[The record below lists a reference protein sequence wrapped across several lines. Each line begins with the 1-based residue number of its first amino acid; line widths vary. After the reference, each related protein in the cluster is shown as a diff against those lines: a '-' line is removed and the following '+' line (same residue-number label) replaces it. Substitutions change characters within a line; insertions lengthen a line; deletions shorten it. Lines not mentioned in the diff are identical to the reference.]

1 MTSIRVLALNGC
13 IAGTQLSAMHKEMP
27 FSLIDDLNIFFGG
40 FPHAWCVS
48 GGWAID
54 LFLGRKTR
62 DRCDLDVS
70 IFNPGHSDSVDFFLG
85 KQWTIEGKDADGFR
99 RIEHLSDLDEEIHYF
114 WSFPI
119 GAAFISE
126 YTDNHGNRRISY
138 NREKQ
143 EALDYVEVF
152 FDRFEDGEF
161 VYRRNA
167 SIRRSKEKSVI
178 QKAEYAFLAPELV
191 LLYKSKRVRP
201 TDNLDLQVALAEMDS
216 EQRDWL
222 RNALLIEYGK
232 DHAWIRKLKN
242 A

>member
-1 MTSIRVLALNGC
+1 MSLDVV
-13 IAGTQLSAMHKEMP
+13 HKEML
-27 FSLIDDLNIFFGG
+27 FSLIDDLNIFFKG
-40 FPHAWCVS
+40 FPHTWCVS

-70 IFNPGHSDSVDFFLG
+70 VFNPGHHDSVEFILG
-85 KQWTIEGKDADGFR
+85 KQWAIEGKEADGFK
-99 RIEHLSDLDEEIHYF
+99 RIGDVNDLDEEIRYF
-114 WSFPI
+114 WSFPR

-126 YTDNHGNRRISY
+126 YTDNNGNRRISY
-138 NREKQ
+138 NRQTQ
-143 EALDYVEVF
+143 ESLDYIEVF
-152 FDRFEDGEF
+152 FDRFEDDEF
-161 VYRRNA
+161 VYRRNT

-178 QKAEYAFLAPELV
+178 QKPEYAFLAPELV
-191 LLYKSKRVRP
+191 LLYKSKRIRP
-201 TDNLDLQVALAEMDS
+201 TDNLDLQAAIAEMDS

-222 RNALLIEYGK
+222 LNALLAEYDQ